1 MNLLNRT
8 SPGKLNI
15 DQREHQAKSVDLS
28 WKNLYRVAGVA
39 ALIMVF
45 LTVIQVIVFNTN
57 PQPGTA
63 EGWFTL
69 FHNNKLI
76 GLLDMDLLLVAD
88 DVLAIPIFLAF
99 YFILKQ
105 SSKSSMVLALILG
118 LAGVVTYFASNT
130 AFQMLSL
137 SHQYAL
143 ATTDAQRAM
152 LLASGQSML
161 AIYEGTAFYVSNFIG
176 TVALLIVSIIMVR
189 NNVFGKATA
198 YTGIIANVVGF
209 GLFIPNTIGLA
220 LSVMSVLL
228 LAIWWVMIARRFFHL
243 GRLEVQISYSQLER
257 VA

>member
-8 SPGKLNI
+8 SPGKLDI
-15 DQREHQAKSVDLS
+15 DQRKPQTKSVDLS

-45 LTVIQVIVFNTN
+45 FIIIQVIVFITN
-57 PQPGTA
+57 PQPSTA

-69 FHNNKLI
+69 FQNNKLI

-88 DVLAIPIFLAF
+88 NVLAIPIFLAF
-99 YFILKQ
+99 YFTLKQ
-105 SSKSSMVLALILG
+105 SAKSSVVLALILG
-118 LAGVVTYFASNT
+118 LVGVVTYFASNT

-143 ATTDAQRAM
+143 ATTDTQRSM

-189 NNVFGKATA
+189 NNVFGKSTA
-198 YTGIIANVVGF
+198 YTGIIANVLGF
-209 GLFIPNTIGLA
+209 GLFIPNTIGLI
-220 LSVMSVLL
+220 LSVISVVLL
-228 LAIWWVMIARRFFHL
+228 AVWWILIARRLFIL
-243 GRLEVQISYSQLER
+243 VRPEV
-257 VA
+257 